1 MQPTWAEMEP
11 LVRSWQRVGL
21 ITAEQATAIATYE
34 NDLDPTRPRRQP
46 RTVPP
51 LVEVFVYLGGVAAVT
66 ATMPMSANADL
77 STTYRVSVVG
87 VVALLCLAGGFVTH
101 HLGTRDTQRL
111 AVFLFGLALAPIAIA
126 AAVFTSGGTES
137 RSLTF
142 AMAMLMAAT
151 VAVIGWAVTRSG
163 VQVVLLHLAIIAA
176 IVGGL
181 LELDPG
187 GPGSLGLLLISLGL
201 ATLLLT
207 AIGILTPRLPSEVM
221 SLLTLLAGSS
231 LLAPMLGAWSQP
243 VAPLAML
250 VAGVVLQRPLYT
262 GFGVVGMLLS
272 VPMLLLDESMSAVA
286 IAVIVAGLAIAI
298 AAVAITARGRNGT
311 ARTAAPGQA

>member
-11 LVRSWQRVGL
+11 LVRSWHRVGL

-46 RTVPP
+46 RTVHPF
-51 LVEVFVYLGGVAAVT
+51 VDVFVYLGGVAAAT

-111 AVFLFGLALAPIAIA
+111 AVFLFGMALAPIAIA
-126 AAVFTSGGTES
+126 SAVFTSGGTAS

-163 VQVVLLHLAIIAA
+163 VQVVLLHLSIIGT
-176 IVGGL
+176 IVGWL
-181 LELDPG
+181 VYLDPG
-187 GPGSLGLLLISLGL
+187 GPGSFGLLLVSLGL
-201 ATLLLT
+201 ATLLL
-207 AIGILTPRLPSEVM
+207 AVIGILTPRLPSEVM

-243 VAPLAML
+243 VVPLAML

-272 VPMLLLDESMSAVA
+272 VPALLMDDSVGAVA
-286 IAVIVAGLAIAI
+286 IAVMLAGLAIAI
-298 AAVAITARGRNGT
+298 AAVAVTARGRNPTTPT
-311 ARTAAPGQA
+311 ATRGQA